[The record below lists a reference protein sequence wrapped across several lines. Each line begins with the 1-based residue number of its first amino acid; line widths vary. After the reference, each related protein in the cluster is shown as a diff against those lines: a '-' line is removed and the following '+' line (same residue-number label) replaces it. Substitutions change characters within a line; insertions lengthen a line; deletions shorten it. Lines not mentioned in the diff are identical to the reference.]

1 MFNLLVRLVVSTLV
15 VLVANRTLKDFRVDT
30 TTTAIIVAI
39 VMGLLNT
46 FVKPVL
52 QFLSFPI
59 TLLTL
64 GLFYFV
70 VNVIVVYLCAYLVQG
85 FSVKGFLAPLLF
97 TLALSVANW
106 VAGWFLD

>member
-1 MFNLLVRLVVSTLV
+1 MFSILIRLVVSTIV
-15 VLVANRTLKDFRVDT
+15 VMVADKTLKGFRVDT
-30 TTTAIIVAI
+30 PTTAIIVAV

-46 FVKPVL
+46 FIKPIL

-70 VNVIVVYLCAYLVQG
+70 VNVAIVYICAYFVDG
-85 FSVKGFLAPLLF
+85 FSIKGFLAPLLF
-97 TLALSVANW
+97 SLALSLTHW
-106 VAGWFLD
+106 VTGWFLD